1 MILKCLL
8 GGVKKSRSFLG
19 MDDVTEIVLDLNK
32 IVSIQNGMI
41 ESLTLKLLEYTELD
55 EIERL
60 CEGKE
65 EVQRLSEK
73 WQP

>member
-1 MILKCLL
+1 
-8 GGVKKSRSFLG
+8 

>member
-1 MILKCLL
+1 
-8 GGVKKSRSFLG
+8 
-19 MDDVTEIVLDLNK
+19 MDDVTEIVLDLNR
-32 IVSIQNGMI
+32 IVSTQNDMI
-41 ESLTLKLLEYTELD
+41 ERLTLKLLEYAEID

>member
-1 MILKCLL
+1 M
-8 GGVKKSRSFLG
+8 V
-19 MDDVTEIVLDLNK
+19 DVTEIVLDLNR
-32 IVSIQNGMI
+32 IVSIQNSMI
-41 ESLTLKLLEYTELD
+41 ERLTLKLLEYTELD

-60 CEGKE
+60 CEDKE

>member
-1 MILKCLL
+1 
-8 GGVKKSRSFLG
+8 
-19 MDDVTEIVLDLNK
+19 MDDVTEIVLDLNR
-32 IVSIQNGMI
+32 IVSIQNDMI
-41 ESLTLKLLEYTELD
+41 ERLTLKLLGYAEID